1 LVALSAEP
9 ATAHVNVSPSLVQQG
24 VVTDVHVELPQ
35 LRPGGPPNGLELA
48 GDQVEVLA
56 TREQGKRG
64 SESVWTVRLRANAA
78 PGNVPI
84 VLRARYPD
92 GSSVEVD
99 AALTVVP
106 GPEEAGFPW
115 AGVIVGAGLAAG
127 FAAVAL
133 VVARRKA

>member
-1 LVALSAEP
+1 MNVA
-9 ATAHVNVSPSLVQQG
+9 PSLVQQG
-24 VVTDVHVELPQ
+24 VVTDVQVELPQ
-35 LRPGGPPNGLELA
+35 LRPGGPPNGLELE
-48 GDQVEVLA
+48 GDDVEVLA
-56 TREQGKRG
+56 VREQGKRG
-64 SESVWTVRLRANAA
+64 SESVWTVRLRAEGE

-84 VLRARYPD
+84 VLRALYPD
-92 GSSVEVD
+92 DTSVEVD

-115 AGVIVGAGLAAG
+115 AGVVVGAGLAAG